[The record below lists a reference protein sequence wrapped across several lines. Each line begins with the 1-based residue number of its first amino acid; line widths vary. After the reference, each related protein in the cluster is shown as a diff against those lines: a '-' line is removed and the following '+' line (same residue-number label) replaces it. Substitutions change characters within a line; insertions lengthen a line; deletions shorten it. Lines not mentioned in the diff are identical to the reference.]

1 MARIERTRR
10 VVIADFTKGLR
21 QISNPLALPAG
32 FALDLNNVNFHEAPV
47 LATRLG
53 RAAFDA
59 TDPADTA
66 SGLFQFRTQD
76 GVYMLLKALSSAGHI
91 YRYDGTTPWV
101 SIGQMTA
108 HMPAYGVSMPSKD
121 WIIFGDRVL
130 MKKYDGTT
138 FADLGGTPPALI
150 CLEVHL
156 NKLFGARQLTRVDYC
171 ATGNPEDWTTAD
183 DAGYFMVDNAGGDP
197 VTALKSYKGYLMVW
211 TQSSMFVLFGDSP
224 LNFSLVQIPEGKGC
238 YSHFSVV
245 EIDGLLYW
253 YGPDGIVQYTHG
265 ARPRVVSRDRINDII
280 SDVDTNLTSQICAG
294 TDGIQY
300 RLSLPGVT
308 TSRELIYDPRYDAFT
323 QNESQTYHRYLN
335 WGRP

>member
-10 VVIADFTKGLR
+10 AVIADFSKGLR

-32 FALDLNNVNFHEAPV
+32 FALDVNNVNFHEAPV

-59 TDPADTA
+59 TDPANTA
-66 SGLFQFRTQD
+66 SGLFQFRTQ
-76 GVYMLLKALSSAGHI
+76 GGLYMLLKALSSDGHI
-91 YRYDGTTPWV
+91 YRYDGATPWV
-101 SIGQMTA
+101 SIGQMTPHLPTYA
-108 HMPAYGVSMPSKD
+108 ASFPSKD
-121 WIIFGDRVL
+121 WIIFSDGLL
-130 MKKYDGTT
+130 MKKYDATT
-138 FADLGGTPPALI
+138 FADLGGSPPMLA

-156 NKLFGARQLTRVDYC
+156 SKLFGVRQLTRVDFC
-171 ATGNPEDWTTAD
+171 ATGNPEDWTTKD
-183 DAGYFMVDNAGGDP
+183 DAGYFMVDNAAGNP
-197 VTALKSYKGYLMVW
+197 VTALRSHRGYLFVW
-211 TQSSMFVLFGDSP
+211 TQGGMFVLFGDSP

-253 YGPDGIVQYTHG
+253 YGPDGIVQYTYG
-265 ARPRVVSRDRINDII
+265 ARPRVVSRDRINQII
-280 SDVDTNLTSQICAG
+280 ADVDVNKTSQICAG

-308 TSRELIYDPRYDAFT
+308 LDREIVYDPRYDALA
-323 QNESQTYHRYLN
+323 QNEGQSYHRYLH
-335 WGRP
+335 WRMP